1 LFHLDLSISGF
12 VSYLCRAMLDLN
24 QILRANEINFAVLAA
39 MPAFLGVFL
48 LGWLLKKPFTKVG
61 FLFITFLS
69 EVHDNSRQVFF
80 RFLGND
86 P

>member
-24 QILRANEINFAVLAA
+24 QILRANEINFAVLA
-39 MPAFLGVFL
+39 AFLGVFL